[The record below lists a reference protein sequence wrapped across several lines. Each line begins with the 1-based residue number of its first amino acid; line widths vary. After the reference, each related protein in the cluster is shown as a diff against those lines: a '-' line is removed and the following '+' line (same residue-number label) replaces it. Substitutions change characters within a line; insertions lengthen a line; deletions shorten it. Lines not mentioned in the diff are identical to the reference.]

1 MPVRIVEW
9 QLPYTW
15 GTGIEIDGNKV
26 ISLLL
31 REENNLIMVND
42 NNEVYTDLQLE
53 SGLTPS
59 SDFPVWVTVWKVL
72 QADWWTKSGLVLN
85 RKTTSG
91 DYARWIYATD
101 WEIYF
106 DNWTGAWKQVYY
118 SSEVDA
124 LFTQL
129 RSELATVAFTWDY
142 DDLINKPVDDTMYW
156 SSWDWKTEKAPS
168 QNAVYDKI
176 NSIDSLIST
185 NATPTNKLMDKN
197 YIDDGINSVTAYYIT
212 KNAQGDQFA
221 THAELASATTFYS
234 WWVVRVPTRNDY
246 TIVLDDE
253 THNDEVTRYIY
264 NNGWEYQYTINES
277 PMTQAQLNALNSW
290 ITSAKVSQY
299 DGYATSKANDSEV
312 VKLSGNQ
319 TIAWTKTFSTSPVVP
334 SKTTAATNSWTK
346 IATEAQVYK
355 KQDTLVSWT
364 NIKTINSNSLLG
376 SWNLTLNDVKV
387 SATAPSSPTEWMVW
401 YDTTNDQLK
410 VYDWSQWNVTGKE
423 YNAWPWIEIKNWL
436 DYSAMQWPCP
446 TWFHIPS
453 ENEWTAVK
461 TVWTTLWGWD
471 TDWTNFWIALKL
483 PFAGARWYT
492 SSNVYDQGTTGLYW
506 SSTRYNSNNSRRLL
520 MSNSSLNTNQSNIL
534 SSCFSLRWLKD
545 SPVVPTSSW
554 TKLYWTSI
562 EAGWIFWSSTD
573 WLISMSSNWTTWIT
587 IADKNVW
594 ATTVWN
600 SWDTLSE
607 ANCGKYFQRWNNYWF
622 PRTWTITDTS
632 TTQIDA
638 STYWPWNY
646 YSSSTFIIYNWSWD
660 SSDNY
665 NLRWWTTWVV
675 TIQNVI
681 SNTGVLSVNG
691 QTGDVTVASPD
702 MSNYLAKDNT
712 TAFTPSWNYNPAT
725 KKYVD
730 DSIGGLSQIKVHLVS
745 YPFSIWDD
753 WSAIWNDLDGG
764 WYSVVLADG
773 SNRTWLVTFWNT
785 SPSNTVTVVSWEITY
800 KVTLDNN
807 YEISDITNAG
817 YLSPNPIKVVASLPA
832 NPDANTIYIVQ

>member
-106 DNWTGAWKQVYY
+106 DNWTGTWKQVYY

-124 LFTQL
+124 LFAQL

-156 SSWDWKTEKAPS
+156 SSWDWETEKAPS

-176 NSIDSLIST
+176 NSIDSLISP
-185 NATPTNKLMDKN
+185 NATSTNKLMDKN

-221 THAELASATTFYS
+221 TYAELAAATTFYS
-234 WWVVRVPTRNDY
+234 WWVERTPTRNDY

-387 SATAPSSPTEWMVW
+387 SATAPSSPTEWMAW

-410 VYDWSQWNVTGKE
+410 VYDWSQWNITGKE
-423 YNAWPWIEIKNWL
+423 YNAGEWISIGTYN
-436 DYSAMQWPCP
+436 DYSAMRWPAPSGFHVP
-446 TWFHIPS
+446 TDTEFSNIFDIMDSLWI
-453 ENEWTAVK
+453 WAD
-461 TVWTTLWGWD
+461 TVRGFVNYLLMPRTDFRD
-471 TDWTNFWIALKL
+471 TDWSKINRNTNIYCWTCNTNNSKAIALEAYDDNVSCAEMNRWCGFSIR
-483 PFAGARWYT
+483 PFKNEPVMPDNWWTVLYSWTWDAWVFHNST
-492 SSNVYDQGTTGLYW
+492 DGLI
-506 SSTRYNSNNSRRLL
+506 S
-520 MSNSSLNTNQSNIL
+520 L
-534 SSCFSLRWLKD
+534 SSD
-545 SPVVPTSSW
+545 W
-554 TKLYWTSI
+554 T
-562 EAGWIFWSSTD
+562 
-573 WLISMSSNWTTWIT
+573 NWIT
-587 IADKNVW
+587 IADKNLW
-594 ATTVWN
+594 ATTVYHYG
-600 SWDTLSE
+600 DTMSE
-607 ANCGKYFQRWNNYWF
+607 SNCGKFYQRWNNYWF

-632 TTQIDA
+632 STLVDA
-638 STYWPWNY
+638 SWYWPWNY
-646 YSSSTFIIYNWSWD
+646 YLDSTFITTSASPYDWS
-660 SSDNY
+660 SVQNDN
-665 NLRWWTTWVV
+665 LWWWETWVV
-675 TIQNVI
+675 TLENAIT
-681 SNTGVLSVNG
+681 NTGVLSVNG
-691 QTGDVTVASPD
+691 QTGDVTVEPWITKIFTLTDTSD
-702 MSNYLAKDNT
+702 LT
-712 TAFTPSWNYNPAT
+712 TAQAAYDRYTSGGNP
-725 KKYVD
+725 
-730 DSIGGLSQIKVHLVS
+730 ILSNS
-745 YPFSIWDD
+745 D
-753 WSAIWNDLDGG
+753 WSLMYFLAWVSSSSMIFSSSRTSGRADAIALPFVSLSSRWFTLSSG
-764 WYSVVLADG
+764 VVTATEQRSANINPSTTVPTTD
-773 SNRTWLVTFWNT
+773 NKNVITLV
-785 SPSNTVTVVSWEITY
+785 I
-800 KVTLDNN
+800 
-807 YEISDITNAG
+807 
-817 YLSPNPIKVVASLPA
+817 
-832 NPDANTIYIVQ
+832 